1 MNTCKTCKHYRP
13 RPTTALTLG
22 QGAIGECR
30 ERLHILPFPV
40 ALSNGQIDMQ
50 IKITFPH
57 VPESLEAC
65 GQWKPQEVTGD

>member
-1 MNTCKTCKHYRP
+1 
-13 RPTTALTLG
+13 
-22 QGAIGECR
+22 
-30 ERLHILPFPV
+30 LHILPFPV